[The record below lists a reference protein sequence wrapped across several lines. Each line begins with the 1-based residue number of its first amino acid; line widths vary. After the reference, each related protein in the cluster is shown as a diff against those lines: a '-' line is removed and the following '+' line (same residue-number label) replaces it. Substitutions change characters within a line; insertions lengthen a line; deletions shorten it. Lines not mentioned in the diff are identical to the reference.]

1 MREDMFKVIVE
12 RPRRG
17 ARFRHRR
24 TRLAGPDDLPTK
36 IGVKRHLEVTRTRS
50 KGLNENL
57 APLRRYLAKQV
68 GRPWNKVYSEICA
81 NLDADHTVQQHV
93 RDHLEDFVAF
103 RLGKGRDGAWLDT
116 SRWVPSDGRGW
127 HQDFYV
133 DPNDGIL
140 KDSAKYWRKRGID
153 PKSWKRK
160 RSAARVDP
168 DVVRLAADMELHRLD
183 GFWFAVKFRDE
194 PLRPGDTHV
203 YDVIRKGMIP
213 AGQRYAAEKR
223 QLSAG
228 FLKELELKNDNQ
240 IEDGAKP
247 QRHKRKRRKT

>member
-1 MREDMFKVIVE
+1 MREDMHKVIVE
-12 RPRRG
+12 RPRSGRW
-17 ARFRHRR
+17 AKRCRNRF
-24 TRLAGPDDLPTK
+24 AGHDDLPTK
-36 IGVKRHLEVTRTRS
+36 IGARRHARLTHTHSRFS
-50 KGLNENL
+50 SDHLQ
-57 APLRRYLAKQV
+57 PLRRYLAKQV
-68 GRPWNKVYSEICA
+68 DRPWAKVYSDICA
-81 NLDADHTVQQHV
+81 NLHPRHTVKQHV
-93 RDHLEDFVAF
+93 LEHLEQFVAH
-103 RLGKGRDGAWLDT
+103 RLGVGRDGELLDQFGNPHT
-116 SRWVPSDGRGW
+116 WT
-127 HQDFYV
+127 QDLYV

-153 PKSWKRK
+153 PKPWKRK
-160 RSAARVDP
+160 RGVAEADP

-228 FLKELELKNDNQ
+228 FLKEFELKNDNQ